1 MKLNLNDEG
10 VDMSNLFE
18 TMTTDNLLKL
28 KDRLEQAIELSRSC
42 SIDLLERHQA
52 VEEALTNRL

>member
-1 MKLNLNDEG
+1 
-10 VDMSNLFE
+10 MSNLFE

-28 KDRLEQAIELSRSC
+28 KDRLEQAIVLSRSC

>member
-1 MKLNLNDEG
+1 
-10 VDMSNLFE
+10 MSDLFE

-42 SIDLLERHQA
+42 SIDLLERRQA
-52 VEEALTNRL
+52 VEEALSDRV